1 MNERKYPVIVSD
13 FDGTLL
19 RSDHTIAPETV
30 ESIRRFVEKGGVFV
44 ISTGRALQSILPIAQ
59 ELGLKGLIAAFSG
72 AVIADI
78 ESEKLLFKKAFSVQ
92 DGAEICKYMEEQGLN
107 VQIYEIDKYYSSERT
122 PYLDRYEFW
131 RNAGLPEDVMA
142 ELNAIAGDEEELKG
156 FFSYINY
163 MNNFDA
169 NQSMEY
175 QTKYSG
181 LYVENDF
188 IFEETNDKKVC
199 YLTFDDGPDRNNTA
213 RVLDVLK
220 EYDVKATFFV
230 VYKDYKEE
238 RALYKRIVEE
248 GHTIGVHTA
257 SHNYNKIYSSVDAYL
272 DDFSRCAEQIESVT
286 GVKPEVFRFPGGS
299 VNGYNSQIYREIIA
313 EMTRR
318 GYTYYDWNVS
328 CGDAAAVY
336 VSASKIVNNVLSS
349 SNGIKRKIIL
359 MHDGTGHSTTADAL
373 PRVIEGLRKQG

>member
-1 MNERKYPVIVSD
+1 MSVRAWKRVI
-13 FDGTLL
+13 TLCVVI
-19 RSDHTIAPETV
+19 TIAGLAAAVAGT
-30 ESIRRFVEKGGVFV
+30 SIERRNLEKAYADTLNNEYIVDL
-44 ISTGRALQSILPIAQ
+44 S
-59 ELGLKGLIAAFSG
+59 EYGL
-72 AVIADI
+72 
-78 ESEKLLFKKAFSVQ
+78 
-92 DGAEICKYMEEQGLN
+92 
-107 VQIYEIDKYYSSERT
+107 T
-122 PYLDRYEFW
+122 
-131 RNAGLPEDVMA
+131 
-142 ELNAIAGDEEELKG
+142 DEEELKG

-163 MNNFDA
+163 MNGFDA
-169 NQSMEY
+169 NQSMGY
-175 QTKYSG
+175 QTKYSD

-188 IFEETNDKKVC
+188 VFKEANDKKVC
-199 YLTFDDGPDRNNTA
+199 YLTFDDGPDRSNTA

-328 CGDAAAVY
+328 CGDAAAVH
-336 VSASKIVNNVLSS
+336 VSSSKIVNNVLSS

-373 PRVIEGLRKQG
+373 PRIIEGLRKQGYEMEAITKEVKPVCFGYDG

>member
-1 MNERKYPVIVSD
+1 MSVRAWKRVI
-13 FDGTLL
+13 TLCVVI
-19 RSDHTIAPETV
+19 TIAGLTAAV
-30 ESIRRFVEKGGVFV
+30 AGTSIERRNLEKAYADTLNNEYIVDL
-44 ISTGRALQSILPIAQ
+44 S
-59 ELGLKGLIAAFSG
+59 EYGLT
-72 AVIADI
+72 D
-78 ESEKLLFKKAFSVQ
+78 E
-92 DGAEICKYMEEQGLN
+92 
-107 VQIYEIDKYYSSERT
+107 
-122 PYLDRYEFW
+122 
-131 RNAGLPEDVMA
+131 A
-142 ELNAIAGDEEELKG
+142 ELNS

-188 IFEETNDKKVC
+188 IFEEMNDKKVC

-328 CGDAAAVY
+328 CGDAASVH

-359 MHDGTGHSTTADAL
+359 MHDGTGHSTTVDAL
-373 PRVIEGLRKQG
+373 PRVIEGLRKQGYEMKAITKEVKPVCFGYDG

>member
-1 MNERKYPVIVSD
+1 MSVRAWKRVI
-13 FDGTLL
+13 TLCVVI
-19 RSDHTIAPETV
+19 TIAGLAAAVAGT
-30 ESIRRFVEKGGVFV
+30 SIERRNLEKAYADTLNNEYIVDL
-44 ISTGRALQSILPIAQ
+44 S
-59 ELGLKGLIAAFSG
+59 EYGL
-72 AVIADI
+72 
-78 ESEKLLFKKAFSVQ
+78 
-92 DGAEICKYMEEQGLN
+92 
-107 VQIYEIDKYYSSERT
+107 T
-122 PYLDRYEFW
+122 
-131 RNAGLPEDVMA
+131 
-142 ELNAIAGDEEELKG
+142 DEEELKG

-328 CGDAAAVY
+328 CGDAAAVH
-336 VSASKIVNNVLSS
+336 VSSSKIVNNVLSS

-373 PRVIEGLRKQG
+373 PRIIEGLRKQGYEMEAITKEVKPVCFGYDG